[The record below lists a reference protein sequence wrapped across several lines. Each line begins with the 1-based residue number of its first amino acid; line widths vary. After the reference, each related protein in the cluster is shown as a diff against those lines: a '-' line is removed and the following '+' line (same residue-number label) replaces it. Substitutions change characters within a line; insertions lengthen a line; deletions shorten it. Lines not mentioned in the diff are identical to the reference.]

1 MAQDF
6 RETLYT
12 VDAEGR
18 RKWVYSEFVPG
29 RFTIP
34 RALVAYFLML
44 IYLVLPW
51 ITIGGMQGVHL
62 DIFNRRFVFFGAEF
76 WATDSYFLFLILV
89 SMAFSLFFFTAL
101 FGRVWCGWACPETVF
116 LEFMF
121 RPIERLVEGS
131 AAQRRRLD
139 QQPWNLEKITKKA
152 LKHGLSAFF
161 AWVIATTA
169 LAYFIGR
176 DPLLEMMS
184 DWPHK
189 NPVPFA
195 MTLAMMGL
203 MGFQFGWFREQFC
216 TVLCPYARF
225 QSVLM
230 DSNSIV
236 VGYDVVRGEPRGKL
250 RKREEEGAVTGDCI
264 DCGLCIRVCP
274 TGIDIRNGL
283 QLECVACTACA
294 DACDSIMDKVG
305 RPKGLIR
312 YDTEDRLLGRSTVRK
327 ILRPRPVV
335 YGVLLAI
342 CLGTLTYLLSVR
354 QQSEFQV
361 LRGAQDQPFMVLD
374 DGRVSNHLHVRVTNK
389 SSAEDLY
396 TFSVQPG
403 EIELITPL
411 VPFTL
416 QPRQISTTPIF
427 LNFKPDLLTDGK
439 ANAEVKIESASG
451 FEAKQIITL
460 LGPGK

>member
-1 MAQDF
+1 MSGDF

-12 VDAEGR
+12 VDAQGR

-34 RALVAYFLML
+34 RGLVAYSLML
-44 IYLVLPW
+44 IYLVMPW
-51 ITIGGMQGVHL
+51 ITIGGKQGVHL

-101 FGRVWCGWACPETVF
+101 FGRLWCGWACPETVF

-121 RPIERLVEGS
+121 RPIERLIEGS

-139 QQPWNLEKITKKA
+139 QQPWNLEKIVKKL
-152 LKHGLSAFF
+152 LKHSISAFF
-161 AWVIATTA
+161 AWIIATTA

-176 DPLLEMMS
+176 DPLIEMIS
-184 DWPHK
+184 DWPYK

-195 MTLAMMGL
+195 MTVAMMGL
-203 MGFQFGWFREQFC
+203 MAFQFGWFREQFC

-236 VGYDVVRGEPRGKL
+236 VGYDVVRGEPRGKV
-250 RKREEEGAVTGDCI
+250 RKREDGESTGDCV
-264 DCGLCIRVCP
+264 DCGLCVRVCP

-294 DACDSIMDKVG
+294 DACDSIMEKVG
-305 RPKGLIR
+305 RPKGLVR
-312 YDTEDRLLGRSTVRK
+312 YDTEDRLLGRSLTRK
-327 ILRPRPVV
+327 LLRPRPIV
-335 YGVLLAI
+335 YGVLLTI
-342 CLGTLTYLLSVR
+342 CLSTFAYLLSVR
-354 QQSEFQV
+354 QESEFQV
-361 LRGAQDQPFMVLD
+361 LRGALDEPFTVLD

-389 SSAEDLY
+389 SSSPAEY
-396 TFSVQPG
+396 TFSVTPKD
-403 EIELITPL
+403 IELITPL
-411 VPFTL
+411 VPFSL
-416 QPRQISTTPIF
+416 HAGQISTTPIF
-427 LNFKPDLLTDGK
+427 LNFDPKILVDGK
-439 ANAEVKIESASG
+439 YTAEVNIAGGAGYSD
-451 FEAKQIITL
+451 KQTITL